1 MSLEGYNEGHRSGQI
16 ETLKILWAAPQQYK
30 QSIQLQVAETQ
41 AAEVQRGFQTAEMPA
56 SWARVT
62 AFINCQSCSS
72 GL

>member
-30 QSIQLQVAETQ
+30 QSIQGAETG
-41 AAEVQRGFQTAEMPA
+41 AAEVQRGFQTAGMPA
-56 SWARVT
+56 SWAQVT
-62 AFINCQSCSS
+62 AFISCQSCSS